1 MFSKFFGGNKVSDEL
16 IERVNGHRKVMPE
29 VLDFVDACKA
39 AVNDDGKVS
48 RTDAQQLMKH
58 YWKVIKAV
66 QNK

>member
-1 MFSKFFGGNKVSDEL
+1 MLFGNLFGNKVNDEL
-16 IERVNGHRKVMPE
+16 MDRVNGHKKVMP
-29 VLDFVDACKA
+29 VVMDFVDACSA